1 MGCECRECE
10 CPLGTLW
17 VKQAEQQGLW
27 YKVNQLSD
35 DDRGRLVKDLLLGL
49 HEEASELQR
58 AADKTKYHLL
68 TTERLILNRDKVVEE
83 AVDVVKY
90 VVAVLQAFG
99 VGACEFCE
107 RFDWKTTLVEER
119 WRAEQ
124 VEMGRETLVFVTDLD
139 GCLAN
144 FHGHPES
151 RWFLQQVPEG
161 DLKAA
166 LEVAERKKEL
176 YRGDFFRQLLPFAGA
191 SEALSQIRAMGVRV
205 VVLTARPAG
214 DFPMLHTATT
224 AWLREYAMAHD
235 LLLFSTD
242 KWGTLERRIAPARV
256 VAAVDDMPRE
266 VWELAR
272 HGVPTIVYDRP
283 HNQGLEGPNIEREDS
298 WEAILE
304 NVSAKVS
311 ALRHGPGPYR
321 KVPLARIGGKTE
333 EGR

>member
-1 MGCECRECE
+1 MGCECHECE
-10 CPLGTLW
+10 CPLGALW
-17 VKQAEQQGLW
+17 SKQADQQGLW

-68 TTERLILNRDKVVEE
+68 TTERLALNRDKVVEE

-90 VVAVLQAFG
+90 VVAVLQTFG
-99 VGACEFCE
+99 VSACEFCE

-124 VEMGRETLVFVTDLD
+124 VEMRRDTLVFVTDLD

-144 FHGHPES
+144 FHAHPES

-161 DLKAA
+161 DLKTA

-214 DFPMLHTATT
+214 DFPTLHTATT
-224 AWLREYAMAHD
+224 AWLREYCMVYD

-272 HGVPTIVYDRP
+272 HGVPTIVFDRP
-283 HNQGLEGPNIEREDS
+283 HNQGLEGANIEREDS

-311 ALRHGPGPYR
+311 ALRHGPGSY
-321 KVPLARIGGKTE
+321 KKTPLARIGGKTE